1 MLDRRRG
8 LYYNIKAESWIVFPS
23 SVNTV
28 LECNTMY
35 KTNFD
40 FVVEKAK
47 AVEKPIRV
55 AIAGAD
61 SENILLGAFE
71 AEAAGFAELIL
82 VGDEAKITKMLKDLS
97 LLARKYT
104 IVPAAEEGENVVQA
118 AIDLIKAGKADVLM
132 RGNTQTRDFLLP
144 ILDKK
149 NGLIRK
155 DKLLTQITMMKMP
168 DYGRILAISDV
179 TIIPDPDINQRKHI
193 IKNMAGTFK
202 ALGYEHPNIAILS
215 LVEKPTFH
223 MVDTVE
229 AQSIVH
235 DHKEKPIADCE
246 LVGPIAYDLIISKE
260 AARLKGYDCDLCGE
274 FDGIVTPNLLAG
286 NMLVKVLQ
294 MHGHASSCGVIVG
307 ANIPIAI
314 TSRSDKKEQAFLSLA
329 VCAAL
334 PEQEIEC

>member
-1 MLDRRRG
+1 
-8 LYYNIKAESWIVFPS
+8 
-23 SVNTV
+23 
-28 LECNTMY
+28 MY

-47 AVEKPIRV
+47 AAEKPIRV

-61 SENILLGAFE
+61 VENILHGAFR
-71 AEAAGFAELIL
+71 AEADGFAELIL
-82 VGDEAKITKMLKDLS
+82 VGNEAKIIEMLKNLS
-97 LLARKYT
+97 LLSRKYT
-104 IVPAAEEGENVVQA
+104 IVNVEEDKNVVQA
-118 AIDLIKAGKADVLM
+118 SIDLIKAGKADVLM

-144 ILDKK
+144 ILDKS
-149 NGLIRK
+149 NDLIEK
-155 DKLLTQITMMKMP
+155 GKLLTHINMLKMP

-179 TIIPDPDINQRKHI
+179 TIIPNPDINQRKQI
-193 IKNMAGTFK
+193 IQNLVGTLK
-202 ALGYEHPNIAILS
+202 VLGYDHPNIAILA

-223 MVDTVE
+223 LVGTVE
-229 AQSIVH
+229 AQTIVL

-260 AARLKGYDCDLCGE
+260 AARLKNYDCPYCGE

-286 NMLVKVLQ
+286 NILVKALQ

-314 TSRSDKKEQAFLSLA
+314 TSRSDTDEQAYLSLA

-334 PEQEIEC
+334 PEHHID

>member
-1 MLDRRRG
+1 M
-8 LYYNIKAESWIVFPS
+8 F
-23 SVNTV
+23 
-28 LECNTMY
+28 

-47 AVEKPIRV
+47 AAEKPIRV

-61 SENILLGAFE
+61 AENILQGAFE

-82 VGDEAKITKMLKDLS
+82 VGNEAAIVEMLKNLS
-97 LLARKYT
+97 LRTRKYT
-104 IVPAAEEGENVVQA
+104 IVNVEPGKNVVQA

-155 DKLLTQITMMKMP
+155 DKLLTHITMMKLP

-179 TIIPDPDINQRKHI
+179 TILPNPDINQRKHVI
-193 IKNMAGTFK
+193 RNMAGTFK
-202 ALGYEHPNIAILS
+202 ALGYEHPNIALLS
-215 LVEKPTFH
+215 LVEHPAFH

-229 AQSIVH
+229 AQTIVH
-235 DHKEKPIADCE
+235 DHNEKPIADCE

-260 AARLKGYDCDLCGE
+260 AARLKGYDCPLCGE

-286 NMLVKVLQ
+286 NILVKALQ
-294 MHGHASSCGVIVG
+294 IHGHASSCGVIVG

-314 TSRSDKKEQAFLSLA
+314 TSRSDSREQAFLSLA

>member
-1 MLDRRRG
+1 
-8 LYYNIKAESWIVFPS
+8 
-23 SVNTV
+23 
-28 LECNTMY
+28 MY

-47 AVEKPIRV
+47 ACEKPIRV

-61 SENILLGAFE
+61 AENILLGAFR
-71 AEAAGFAELIL
+71 AEAAGFAELLL
-82 VGDEAKITKMLKDLS
+82 VGDRAKIETMLKNLS
-97 LLARKYT
+97 LHSRKYT
-104 IVPAAEEGENVVQA
+104 IVEEPDSRNVVQK
-118 AIDLIKAGKADVLM
+118 AIDLIKEGKADVLM

-144 ILDKK
+144 ILDKS

-155 DKLLTQITMMKMP
+155 DKLLTQITMLKMP

-179 TIIPDPDINQRKHI
+179 TIIPEPDINQRKQI
-193 IKNMAGTFK
+193 IKNMVGTFK

-223 MVDTVE
+223 MHGTVE
-229 AQSIVH
+229 AQTIVH

-260 AARLKGYDCDLCGE
+260 AARLKGYDCPLCGE

-314 TSRSDKKEQAFLSLA
+314 TSRSDSEEQSYLSLA

-334 PEQEIEC
+334 PEQDIEC